1 MKKRLLS
8 FVLAVLMIASL
19 LPATALAA
27 DIVDSGTCGAEGDG
41 SNLTWT
47 LDSEGV
53 LTISGNGDMNG
64 YGFLSAPW
72 HYSSE
77 VKSAVI
83 ADGVTSIGNEAF
95 YHCTSLTSVTIPDS
109 VTSIGDRVFSYCTS
123 LTGIWVAE
131 GNSHYSSD
139 ASGVLFNKDKTT
151 LVQCP
156 GAFAAY
162 TIPDSVTSIGRYAF
176 YGCTSLTSVTIPGS
190 VTSIGVYAFDSC
202 ASLISVTIPD
212 GVTSIGD
219 SAFDYCTSLTSV
231 TIPGSVTSIGDSVF
245 YHCTSLASV
254 TIPDSVTS
262 IGRYAFAYCKSLT
275 SVAIPDGVTSIGEK
289 AFSQCTSLTSVA
301 IPDSV
306 TSIGERAF
314 YECTSLT
321 SVTIPDS
328 VTSIG
333 DSVFYHCTSLTSVT
347 IPDSVTSIGDYAFS
361 GCTSLTSVTIPD
373 SVTSIGEGT
382 FEDCTSLTSVTIP
395 DSETSIG
402 DYAFSYCT
410 SLTSVTIPDGVTSI
424 GCAAFRFCTSLIS
437 MTIPDSVTSIV
448 DGFFLGCKSLTSV
461 TIPNSVTSIGNGAFQ
476 LCTSLTSVTIPNS
489 VTSIG
494 ESAFDNCTSLTSVTI
509 PDSVTSIGDWAFGSC
524 TSLTSVTIPDS
535 VTSIGRYAFAY
546 CTSLT
551 SVAIPDS
558 VTSIGEYAFDDCKS
572 LTDVYYAGSEAQWK
586 AIAISPNG
594 NDDLLT
600 ANIHYYSVDPGAYS
614 SIYGADAKTRAL
626 TVYGNKNDS
635 ATVETNYQALPGV
648 EASGGADKRTTSKDG
663 KVTLQNDGSSVTFH
677 KDGYVDRTLSAAAL
691 NVSADVYLQ
700 KTSDYPVINAVWL
713 NDVND
718 VMNTRYPMNLVQS
731 KRYKVEAEI
740 SWGSSS
746 AKRVILYQ
754 GDKSYDITA
763 GASSLVLSDRFDL
776 SKDLYIAATD
786 QKNHTTVKKL
796 KLESGSAATVAL
808 DGAKVD
814 FGDSLKFTLPDS
826 IPVIGGDSLKLGLY
840 NKVPVKVVVDKG
852 KVYVAIGYQVDADE
866 DGVKSFAN
874 SAKKLRDNMAKAK
887 TTAQKCKT
895 MQDAQKELGGKAATV
910 SGSWGFDAGFT
921 VMGFAEGWCDDDAK
935 IHLTDGGITLG
946 ANLGVDYSYPFAI
959 GPVPCYAEV
968 GFTADFQ
975 AQLNLLMN
983 ADAKKFM
990 PSGTLKGDIALDIG
1004 AGAGVKKMFTFG
1016 GGAEGK
1022 LSPTMNFDAAN
1033 QMTSADAKFSLA
1045 GYLKVTALDFTYK
1058 HPFDPWVDKL
1068 IWQYPDP
1075 ADSADLM
1082 SADGQPNFID
1092 QIYNA
1097 ANYTAPDL
1105 SYLEKGSE
1113 FFGAKKPGL
1122 FKRLFAP
1129 AEFLSE
1135 TENPVFLSNAYEQ
1148 AQPELVTWD
1157 DGTMLAVWKGYDS
1170 KYSGLNAL
1178 ALYYSY
1184 YDGSKWSTPAIL
1196 EQDGTLDGAFTLQK
1210 INGSAYV
1217 LWQDAGESVS
1227 DDITLDEL
1235 SQKMGLNAA
1244 PFNAAQQTFSVQ
1256 TVAAASGAVSMMPT
1270 LCGDAEHLTAVW
1282 ATNTEGDVFG
1292 QNSANA
1298 ICTSTYSNGSWS
1310 AAETSCSGLNSIDSL
1325 AAAYDESGTL
1335 QIAYSVDVDGDPK
1348 TIDDMEVY
1356 RNGTALTDNGSVDS
1370 GVVYRNGTLYWFSNG
1385 ALMAEG
1391 KTVVSADHGLMTDR
1405 YRIVDEN
1412 GVKAVL
1418 FTQNSGL
1425 YASLYGIFYDSDSGE
1440 WGQPVALTDGSDFV
1454 TSFSAGVAKDG
1465 KLKIMA
1471 NRQQVTGTS
1480 SDENPYGESSLQLL
1494 EIAPGCQLKIT
1505 DTYYDGGNYL
1515 AGEDLPVTLTVTNAG
1530 QAAANGVKVQF
1541 YDGSKLLYEQT
1552 FDGALQAG
1560 AITTMTAT
1568 PAFDKAEQD
1577 KALTVK
1583 VIPADAEND
1592 SAQGGS
1598 TMITLHQNDLT
1609 VEYISWG
1616 LNENGKVMVYADV
1629 VNRGYSTSK
1638 GVTVSLRKGAVDG
1651 DVVDSVALDTL
1662 GTLGLQ
1668 HVSFET
1674 DGTDG
1679 DLFYITLDGKAA
1691 DDNGANDADFV
1702 VIRKEKANACQHNY
1716 EQTTIAAECERPGYI
1731 IMTCSSCGDSYV
1743 QKTLAELGH
1752 DYLNGT
1758 CTRCGQKEGETPH
1771 KHSYK
1776 DIVTAPTCTE
1786 KGYTTHTCACGD
1798 SYVDTYVDALGH
1810 AWDNGKVT
1818 KEPTETETG
1827 VKTFTCTRCS
1837 ETKTEVIPPLSH
1849 KHSYDAV
1856 VTAPTCT
1863 EKGYTTHTCACG
1875 DSYVDTYVDALGHA
1889 WDNGKVTK
1897 EPTATETGVRTY
1909 TCTRCHETKT
1919 ESIPVVSVDVTQM
1932 FSDVTKNWAYPG
1944 IQYCVTH
1951 GIMGG
1956 MGDGTFAPTGT
1967 TTRAQIVQILYN
1979 LEGTPAVSGTTPFT
1993 DLTANWYKPAILWA
2007 YQNNV
2012 VAGTSPTTFAPDQPV
2027 TREQIAVI
2035 LTQYMFHVLKM
2046 ERTWTPA
2053 DLSTFPDGANVSSW
2067 AKEAMQDAVALG
2079 LINGTKA
2086 SDGVVYLDPQGS
2098 AARQQVATILMNF
2111 CQNVKK

>member
-1 MKKRLLS
+1 MRKRLFS
-8 FVLAVLMIASL
+8 FVLAVMMIASL
-19 LPATALAA
+19 LPVTALAA
-27 DIVDSGTCGAEGDG
+27 DIEAGGTCGAEGDG

-47 LDSEGV
+47 LNSEGV
-53 LTISGNGDMNG
+53 LTISGTGAMKEYDP
-64 YGFLSAPW
+64 YKAPW
-72 HYSSE
+72 YGSRSR

-83 ADGVTSIGNEAF
+83 AEGVTSIGADAF
-95 YHCTSLTSVTIPDS
+95 WYCTSLTGVTIPDS
-109 VTSIGDRVFSYCTS
+109 VTSIC
-123 LTGIWVAE
+123 
-131 GNSHYSSD
+131 
-139 ASGVLFNKDKTT
+139 
-151 LVQCP
+151 
-156 GAFAAY
+156 
-162 TIPDSVTSIGRYAF
+162 
-176 YGCTSLTSVTIPGS
+176 
-190 VTSIGVYAFDSC
+190 
-202 ASLISVTIPD
+202 
-212 GVTSIGD
+212 
-219 SAFDYCTSLTSV
+219 
-231 TIPGSVTSIGDSVF
+231 
-245 YHCTSLASV
+245 
-254 TIPDSVTS
+254 
-262 IGRYAFAYCKSLT
+262 
-275 SVAIPDGVTSIGEK
+275 
-289 AFSQCTSLTSVA
+289 
-301 IPDSV
+301 
-306 TSIGERAF
+306 
-314 YECTSLT
+314 
-321 SVTIPDS
+321 
-328 VTSIG
+328 
-333 DSVFYHCTSLTSVT
+333 
-347 IPDSVTSIGDYAFS
+347 DYAFN

-373 SVTSIGEGT
+373 SVTSIGECAFYKCGSLT
-382 FEDCTSLTSVTIP
+382 SVTIPDSVTSISAWAFRDCTSLTSVTIP
-395 DSETSIG
+395 NNVTSIG
-402 DYAFSYCT
+402 DFAFNDCTSLTGIWVDRDNNNYSSDASGVLFNKDMTTLVQCPGAFSGSYAIPDSVMRVAWSAFCGCESLTSVTIPDSVTSIGYKAFCSCESLTSVTIPDSVTSISSDTFASCT
-410 SLTSVTIPDGVTSI
+410 SLTSVTIPSSVTSI
-424 GCAAFRFCTSLIS
+424 GWSAFDGCTSLKS
-437 MTIPDSVTSIV
+437 VTIPDSVTSI
-448 DGFFLGCKSLTSV
+448 GRE
-461 TIPNSVTSIGNGAFQ
+461 AFCN
-476 LCTSLTSVTIPNS
+476 CTSLTSVTIPNS
-489 VTSIG
+489 MTSIGREAFCNCTSLTSVTIPNSMTSIG
-494 ESAFDNCTSLTSVTI
+494 EHVFEDCTSLTSVTI
-509 PDSVTSIGDWAFGSC
+509 PDSVTSIGERAFDSC

-535 VTSIGRYAFAY
+535 VTSI
-546 CTSLT
+546 
-551 SVAIPDS
+551 
-558 VTSIGEYAFDDCKS
+558 IGCAFDDCTS

-586 AIAISPNG
+586 AISISSTG

-600 ANIHYYSVDPGAYS
+600 ANIHYYSVDPGAYF
-614 SIYGADAKTRAL
+614 SIYGADAQERAL

-635 ATVETNYQALPGV
+635 TTIETNYQALPGV
-648 EASGGADKRTTSKDG
+648 EVTGGADKQTTGADG
-663 KVTLQNDGSSVTFH
+663 KVTVQNDGGSVTFH

-691 NVSADVYLQ
+691 NVSVDVYLQ
-700 KTSDYPVINAVWL
+700 KASDYPVINAVWL

-796 KLESGSAATVAL
+796 KLESGSAATAAL

-1004 AGAGVKKMFTFG
+1004 AGAGVKKVLTAG

-1045 GYLKVTALDFTYK
+1045 GYLKVTAFGLTYK

-1244 PFNAAQQTFSVQ
+1244 SFNAAQQTFSVQ
-1256 TVAAASGAVSMMPT
+1256 TVAAASGAVSMLPT

-1335 QIAYSVDVDGDPK
+1335 QIAYSVDADGDPK

-1530 QAAANGVKVQF
+1530 QAASNGVKVQF

-1577 KALTVK
+1577 RALTVK

-1598 TMITLHQNDLT
+1598 TTITLHQNDLT

-1638 GVTVSLRKGAVDG
+1638 GVTVSLRKSAVDG

-1786 KGYTTHTCACGD
+1786 KGYTTHTCACGE

-1827 VKTFTCTRCS
+1827 TKTFTCTRCG
-1837 ETKTEVIPPLSH
+1837 ETKTETIPKLTH
-1849 KHSYDAV
+1849 EHSYTAV

-1863 EKGYTTHTCACG
+1863 AKGYTTHTCSCG
-1875 DSYVDTYVDALGHA
+1875 DSYVDTYTDALGHA
-1889 WDNGKVTK
+1889 WDSGTVTK
-1897 EPTATETGVRTY
+1897 QPTATETGIRTY
-1909 TCTRCHETKT
+1909 TCTRCSATKAET
-1919 ESIPVVSVDVTQM
+1919 IPATGSVDVTQM
-1932 FSDVTKNWAYPG
+1932 FTDVEKNWAYPG

-2012 VAGTSPTTFAPDQPV
+2012 VAGTSPTTFDPERPV

-2086 SDGVVYLDPQGS
+2086 PDGVVYLDPQGS